1 MKLTEIFDKLLG
13 MDAKKDYNFTVSEVA
28 PETTKQVNS
37 TVETGGN
44 TTTTKPPEE
53 TKPAGN
59 TTADVDSDSII
70 AAYKEKIKN
79 LEQTNAALLRQT
91 PVQDSSL
98 SIDEN
103 ILNVCLSQ
111 KERSRYGLDRTSN
124 QQESA
129 GRADISNRQ

>member
-13 MDAKKDYNFTVSEVA
+13 MDAKKDYNFSVSEVVPDS
-28 PETTKQVNS
+28 PETTKSTYS
-37 TVETGGN
+37 TVETGGK
-44 TTTTKPPEE
+44 TTETKPPEE
-53 TKPAGN
+53 TTPAESTG
-59 TTADVDSDSII
+59 DSDSII

-91 PVQDSSL
+91 PVRDSNL
-98 SIDEN
+98 SIEEN

-111 KERSRYGLDRTSN
+111 KERSKYGLDRTSN

-129 GRADISNRQ
+129 S